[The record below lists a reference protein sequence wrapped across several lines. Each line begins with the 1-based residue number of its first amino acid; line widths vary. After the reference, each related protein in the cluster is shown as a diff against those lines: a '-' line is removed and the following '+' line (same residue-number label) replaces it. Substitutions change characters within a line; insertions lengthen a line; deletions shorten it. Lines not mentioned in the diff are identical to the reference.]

1 MAGFIGTHR
10 IAVVSKGH
18 TVNIVQDIPEI
29 STLPSHMDYLR
40 YRVCS
45 QHRHLLP
52 HTKMIQHALKITPM
66 KVSMINCMIITN
78 AKERAKR
85 ELCNWDCVTAPWY
98 RDSPLRIE

>member
-29 STLPSHMDYLR
+29 PMVPSLMDYLR

-45 QHRHLLP
+45 QHRHLLS
-52 HTKMIQHALKITPM
+52 HTKMIQHALKTTPM
-66 KVSMINCMIITN
+66 KVNRIKFMIITN
-78 AKERAKR
+78 AK
-85 ELCNWDCVTAPWY
+85 
-98 RDSPLRIE
+98 